1 MKALLLT
8 LLMLTLLAADEKKGD
23 VKEAFVNVNSQ
34 TPSIRFEI
42 RYATGDNFIGRP
54 IDGYEE
60 PLCYLTNEA
69 ALALRQV
76 QASLQKEG
84 QTLHVYDCF
93 RPQRAVDHFVR
104 WAKDLNDTK
113 MKSAYYPGV
122 DKKELFDRGYIAA
135 KSGHSRGS
143 TLDLT
148 IDGLDMG
155 TPFDFFDPRS
165 HTESDAVTKAQH
177 KNRMRLKKVMEANGF
192 QNYAEEWWH
201 FTLKDEPFKEQYFDF
216 AIN

>member
-84 QTLHVYDCF
+84 QTLRLYDCKA
-93 RPQRAVDHFVR
+93 R
-104 WAKDLNDTK
+104 
-113 MKSAYYPGV
+113 SA
-122 DKKELFDRGYIAA
+122 
-135 KSGHSRGS
+135 
-143 TLDLT
+143 
-148 IDGLDMG
+148 
-155 TPFDFFDPRS
+155 
-165 HTESDAVTKAQH
+165 
-177 KNRMRLKKVMEANGF
+177 
-192 QNYAEEWWH
+192 
-201 FTLKDEPFKEQYFDF
+201 
-216 AIN
+216 